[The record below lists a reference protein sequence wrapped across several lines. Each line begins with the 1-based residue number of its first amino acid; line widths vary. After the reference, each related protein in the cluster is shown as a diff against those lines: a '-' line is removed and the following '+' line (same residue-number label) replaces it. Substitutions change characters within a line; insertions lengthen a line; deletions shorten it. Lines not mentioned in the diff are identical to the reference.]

1 MAKLTDADKPRILLD
16 DGAVIAVDKPAGWL
30 VEREGSGRS
39 LLAWVQQRETD
50 RGGDGAEVRLCH
62 RLDKDTSGVIVLAR
76 TREGAAAIGAA
87 FSGRQ
92 VFKSYIALTWPVP
105 SVRWAKVSLC
115 LRPRRIPNG
124 ERMEIVESDGLQADS
139 EMEVLARGRRYG
151 FVRVLPEQGR
161 KHHVRVTLASLGA
174 PVLGD
179 FIYGGRQVAKLAQRV
194 MLHSRLLE
202 LAHPETREH
211 LRLIAPVPAD
221 FRLMLDQDGGQL
233 PSRLDERHREA
244 PKVRRKR

>member
-1 MAKLTDADKPRILLD
+1 MSGERETDNPKILLD
-16 DGAVIAVDKPAGWL
+16 QGALIAVNKPAGWL
-30 VEREGSGRS
+30 VERQGAGRS
-39 LLAWVQQRETD
+39 LLAWVKEREAQ
-50 RGGDGAEVRLCH
+50 RGGDADEVRLSH

-76 TREGAAAIGAA
+76 THEATAAIGGA
-87 FSGRQ
+87 FSDRR
-92 VFKSYIALTWPVP
+92 VFKSYIALTWPIP
-105 SVRWAKVSLC
+105 PVRWTMVEHM

-124 ERMEIVESDGLQADS
+124 ERMEIVEANGLKATS
-139 EMEVLARGRRYG
+139 EVELLARGRRYG

-161 KHHVRVTLASLGA
+161 KHHVRVALASLGS

-179 FIYGGRQVAKLAQRV
+179 FLYGGRQVAKLAPRV

-221 FRLMLDQDGGQL
+221 MRALLDQDGGQL

-244 PKVRRKR
+244 PRGRRKR